1 MATIPTQTHPLL
13 SVPFNAA
20 TDFTV
25 LASHCENFADT
36 LIESD
41 DPALRLALYGRL
53 AACLALLRPTL
64 NEPIPPHLIESLT
77 TDTLPASSTCFEPGS
92 ELLCDYSLTL
102 AQRFCE
108 RLVLAQNVQIRRVEQ
123 LKARHIEGNVRDRLA
138 QGITK
143 RSLKN
148 EMATIRSLLK
158 QAGRDRLAQSERLNN
173 RSLGL
178 SGASRNGTKL
188 AITPE
193 HYRDVLETARVK
205 DPGLAAALELSRL
218 MGLRSQETVQSVQSL
233 KTWQQALDRG
243 DTRLTVV
250 FGTKGGRPRET
261 VILNAVAIRKALDNA
276 LVVAEDRHG
285 RLIDKP
291 DLKSAMKYWHS
302 QASRLGLTGAY
313 SPHSLRYA
321 WAQDAI
327 SHYLAQVYGR
337 RDTD

>member
-1 MATIPTQTHPLL
+1 MGILEQEMT
-13 SVPFNAA
+13 
-20 TDFTV
+20 
-25 LASHCENFADT
+25 
-36 LIESD
+36 
-41 DPALRLALYGRL
+41 RLARQAG
-53 AACLALLRPTL
+53 
-64 NEPIPPHLIESLT
+64 
-77 TDTLPASSTCFEPGS
+77 GS
-92 ELLCDYSLTL
+92 HKTVHDRIKL

-108 RLVLAQNVQIRRVEQ
+108 RLVMAQNVQIRRVEQ
-123 LKARHIEGNVRDRLA
+123 LKARHIEGYIQERLA

-143 RSLKN
+143 RSLQN
-148 EMATIRSLLK
+148 EMAAIRSLLK

-193 HYRDVLETARVK
+193 HYRDVLEAARVK
-205 DPGLAAALELSRL
+205 DPGMAAALELSRL
-218 MGLRSQETVQSVQSL
+218 MGLRSQEAVQSVQSL
-233 KTWQQALDRG
+233 KTWQQALERG
-243 DTRLTVV
+243 DLRLTVV

-261 VILNAVAIRKALDNA
+261 IILDAGAVKKALDNA
-276 LVVAEDRHG
+276 LAVAEDRHG

-291 DLKSAMKYWHS
+291 DLKTAMKYWHS

-327 SHYLAQVYGR
+327 RHYLAQGFCEKEALAMVAMDLGHGDGRGRYVAQVYGGEIP
-337 RDTD
+337 TDSRCLS

>member
-1 MATIPTQTHPLL
+1 MK
-13 SVPFNAA
+13 
-20 TDFTV
+20 
-25 LASHCENFADT
+25 
-36 LIESD
+36 
-41 DPALRLALYGRL
+41 
-53 AACLALLRPTL
+53 
-64 NEPIPPHLIESLT
+64 
-77 TDTLPASSTCFEPGS
+77 
-92 ELLCDYSLTL
+92 L

-123 LKARHIEGNVRDRLA
+123 LKARHIEGYIRERLA

-143 RSLKN
+143 RSLQN
-148 EMATIRSLLK
+148 EMAAVRCILT
-158 QAGRDRLAQSERLNN
+158 QAGHDRLAQSERLDN

-178 SGASRNGTKL
+178 SGASRNGTNR

-193 HYRDVLETARVK
+193 HYRHVLETARAK
-205 DPGLAAALELSRL
+205 DPGLAATLELSRL
-218 MGLRSQETVQSVQSL
+218 MGLRSQEAVQSAQSL
-233 KTWQQALDRG
+233 KTWRQALDLG

-261 VILNAVAIRKALDNA
+261 IIIDAVAVRNALDNA
-276 LVVAEDRHG
+276 LAVAEDRHG

-327 SHYLAQVYGR
+327 RHYLAQGFCEKEALAMTSMDLGHGDGRGRYVAQVYGR

>member
-1 MATIPTQTHPLL
+1 MHSRRAAAIK
-13 SVPFNAA
+13 PF
-20 TDFTV
+20 
-25 LASHCENFADT
+25 
-36 LIESD
+36 
-41 DPALRLALYGRL
+41 
-53 AACLALLRPTL
+53 
-64 NEPIPPHLIESLT
+64 T
-77 TDTLPASSTCFEPGS
+77 TSIK
-92 ELLCDYSLTL
+92 L

-123 LKARHIEGNVRDRLA
+123 LKTRHVEEYIRERLA

-143 RSLKN
+143 RSLQN
-148 EMATIRSLLK
+148 EMAAVRCILK

-205 DPGLAAALELSRL
+205 DPGMAAALELSRL
-218 MGLRSQETVQSVQSL
+218 MELRSQEAVQSVQSL
-233 KTWQQALDRG
+233 KTWRQALDHG

-261 VILNAVAIRKALDNA
+261 IILDAGAVRKALA
-276 LVVAEDRHG
+276 VAEDRLG

-302 QASRLGLTGAY
+302 QAARLGLTGAY

-327 SHYLAQVYGR
+327 RHYLAQGFCEKEALAMTAMDLGHGDGRGRYVAQVYGR
-337 RDTD
+337 RDTY

>member
-1 MATIPTQTHPLL
+1 MK
-13 SVPFNAA
+13 
-20 TDFTV
+20 
-25 LASHCENFADT
+25 
-36 LIESD
+36 
-41 DPALRLALYGRL
+41 RLAQQAG
-53 AACLALLRPTL
+53 
-64 NEPIPPHLIESLT
+64 
-77 TDTLPASSTCFEPGS
+77 GS
-92 ELLCDYSLTL
+92 HKTVHDRIKL

-123 LKARHIEGNVRDRLA
+123 LKARHIEGYIRERLA

-143 RSLKN
+143 RSLQN
-148 EMATIRSLLK
+148 EMAAVRCILT
-158 QAGRDRLAQSERLNN
+158 QAGHDRLAQSERLDN

-178 SGASRNGTKL
+178 SGASRNGTNR

-193 HYRDVLETARVK
+193 HYRHVLETARAK
-205 DPGLAAALELSRL
+205 DPGLAATLELSRL
-218 MGLRSQETVQSVQSL
+218 MGLRSQEAVQSAQSL
-233 KTWQQALDRG
+233 KTWRQALDLG

-261 VILNAVAIRKALDNA
+261 IIIDAVAVRNALDNA
-276 LVVAEDRHG
+276 LAVAEDRHG

-302 QASRLGLTGAY
+302 QASLLGLTGAY

-327 SHYLAQVYGR
+327 RHYLAQGFCEKEALAMTSMDLGHGDGRGRYVAQVYGR

>member
-1 MATIPTQTHPLL
+1 MGIL
-13 SVPFNAA
+13 
-20 TDFTV
+20 
-25 LASHCENFADT
+25 EK
-36 LIESD
+36 EMK
-41 DPALRLALYGRL
+41 RLAQQAG
-53 AACLALLRPTL
+53 
-64 NEPIPPHLIESLT
+64 
-77 TDTLPASSTCFEPGS
+77 GS
-92 ELLCDYSLTL
+92 HKTVHDRIKL

-123 LKARHIEGNVRDRLA
+123 LKARYIEGYVRERLA

-143 RSLKN
+143 RSLQN
-148 EMATIRSLLK
+148 EMAAVRSK
-158 QAGRDRLAQSERLNN
+158 AGRDRLAQSERLNN

-178 SGASRNGTKL
+178 SGASRNGTKQ

-193 HYRDVLETARVK
+193 HYRDVLEPARAK
-205 DPGLAAALELSRL
+205 DPGMAAALELSRL
-218 MGLRSQETVQSVQSL
+218 MGLRSQEAVHSVQSL
-233 KTWQQALDRG
+233 KTWRQALDRG

-261 VILNAVAIRKALDNA
+261 IILDAVAVRKGLDNA
-276 LVVAEDRHG
+276 LAVAEDRHG

-302 QASRLGLTGAY
+302 QVSRLGLTGAY

-327 SHYLAQVYGR
+327 RHYLAQGFCEKEALAMTAMDLGHGDGRGRYVAQVYGR
-337 RDTD
+337 KDSADR